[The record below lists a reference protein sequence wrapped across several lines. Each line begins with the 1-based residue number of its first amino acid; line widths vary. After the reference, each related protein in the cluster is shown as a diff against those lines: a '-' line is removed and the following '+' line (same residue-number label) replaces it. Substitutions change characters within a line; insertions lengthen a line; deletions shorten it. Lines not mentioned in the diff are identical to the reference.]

1 VQASFYERFVQSHP
15 EATISMR
22 AFECLKPF
30 FVKKC
35 KDRNVCCC
43 KYHVEIDMLREAINT
58 MRDAVKGVHSSNSCT
73 CSCPV
78 CYNLSED
85 SCCAHLTKCDGVTK
99 FWEQIVCPKGEADE
113 FHKLDCL
120 MGSCSKCGA
129 HTLLLCP
136 LEVSGPSM
144 SMKWR
149 CFSYEVVGV
158 NDDGEPRKRI
168 SEVFMETSCVDFFEY
183 LKPKLQEFVSHNF
196 VARWQDVQCRLSMKE
211 LPADAILSHVD
222 FAENYSFEI
231 QNEIQSMH
239 WHSSQITILVHIT
252 YRLDALT
259 NSMVKESH
267 FYLSDDKTHDTLFVQ
282 HCFLQHWE
290 WLKGQ
295 GVNVARHWVW
305 SDGCAGQF
313 KGSRPMYFVSRYP
326 GLTGGCVMS
335 WNFFGTG
342 HGKGEWDGAGAV
354 VKRALRTEQLHNPW
368 RKLQDAKDAVD
379 FLKETMEGVVE
390 SSLGGNKRV
399 SYRFF
404 HLIEPTDVDRRHL
417 HGCDTIAG
425 SRKLHS
431 VQGVSISDP
440 TLLMVRQ
447 LSCFCIPCM
456 DGDWANCE
464 KMAHVQPWRVIKLV
478 PTDVSFVR
486 EQMISQ
492 QAEDGDDEPWDY
504 VTEETLGDLVDAGD
518 NFAVPAI
525 EGNAEGVDF
534 YILQCQRRK
543 QIVREKFTCIWG
555 GQFEVGEYVIAGT
568 YYQKWGNSPNSY
580 VYLRNSRV
588 AYIDASLVIACRFQM
603 VPAAH
608 RVKGDE
614 PVYQLLS
621 ETIDVIRTSLEAL

>member
-1 VQASFYERFVQSHP
+1 MRSFE
-15 EATISMR
+15 I
-22 AFECLKPF
+22 LKPF

-43 KYHVEIDMLREAINT
+43 KYHVELDMLREAYNT
-58 MRDAVKGVHSSNSCT
+58 MRDAMKGVHTFISCT
-73 CSCPV
+73 CLCSV
-78 CYNLSED
+78 CSDAPED
-85 SCCAHLTKCDGVTK
+85 SCSAHLTKCDGVTK
-99 FWEQIVCPKGEADE
+99 FWEQIVCPKGESEE
-113 FHKLDCL
+113 FHKLECL
-120 MGSCSKCGA
+120 MGSCSQCGVDS
-129 HTLLLCP
+129 LQLCP
-136 LEVSGPSM
+136 NEEANAAFKL
-144 SMKWR
+144 KWR

-168 SEVFMETSCVDFFEY
+168 QEVFMETSCVEFIDY
-183 LKPKLQEFVSHNF
+183 LKPKLKEFVRHNF
-196 VARWQDVQCRLSMKE
+196 VARWQDVQCRVSMKE

-239 WHSSQITILVHIT
+239 WHSSQIPILVHIT
-252 YRLDALT
+252 YRLDPLT
-259 NSMVKESH
+259 NNMVKESH
-267 FYLSDDKTHDTLFVQ
+267 FYVSDDKTHDTLFVQ

-290 WLKGQ
+290 WLKLQ
-295 GVNVARHWVW
+295 GLTFQRHWVW

-313 KGSRPMYFVSRYP
+313 KGARPMYFVSRYP

-368 RKLQDAKDAVD
+368 RQLQDAADAVD
-379 FLKETMEGVVE
+379 FLKEKMEGLVE
-390 SSLGGNKRV
+390 SSVAGNRIV
-399 SYRFF
+399 SYRYF
-404 HLIEPTDVDRRHL
+404 HLIKPDDVDRQHL
-417 HGCDTIAG
+417 HGCETISG

-431 VQGVSISDP
+431 IQGVSISDP

-447 LSCFCIPCM
+447 LSCFCSPCM
-456 DGDWANCE
+456 DGDWAACE
-464 KMAHVQPWRVIKLV
+464 KSGHVQDWRVIKLV
-478 PTDVSFVR
+478 PSDVSFVR
-486 EQMISQ
+486 EQMISRQ
-492 QAEDGDDEPWDY
+492 FEVEGEEPWDY
-504 VTEETLGDLVDAGD
+504 ATEETLGDLVNVGD

-525 EGNAEGVDF
+525 EGNDEGVDF
-534 YILQCQRRK
+534 YILQCQRKK
-543 QIVREKFTCIWG
+543 QIVREKFTCVWG

-568 YYQKWGNSPNSY
+568 YYQKWGKSQNSY
-580 VYLRNSRV
+580 VYLRDSRV
-588 AYIDASLVIACRFQM
+588 AYLNATLVIACRFQM

-614 PVYQLLS
+614 PVYQLQS